1 MEAGPGPPGA
11 EFGIFAGHSGGEML
25 KVPHR
30 VSDKEVFVSMIQ
42 KPDERRIGGWRGD
55 DHCGFVELKK
65 GLGGFF
71 LKPQRLGKLK
81 AGLMKAL
88 AALAAMASGV
98 VWSEV
103 WRSGWEEGI
112 HKSVDLEFPATRW
125 PVTILANSIMV
136 EAWQQIALGV
146 LVLLVFASFVRE
158 WFQPEVVALAA
169 LVICVLI
176 GVLPIAVPT
185 PGSDLMGDA
194 LKDALRNYNADALR
208 VFAHPAP
215 ITVACMFVLSAALE
229 RTGVIE
235 ILGQWFERHAA
246 KSPTRMLVV
255 MILIVAGLSGFMN
268 NTPVVVIFMPIVLG
282 ICRRK
287 DWRASKFLIPLSY
300 AAIVG
305 GTMTIIGTSTNLV
318 ASGIAANYDKD
329 LAFGM
334 FDVTP
339 LGIVFVAITFVYL
352 LTVGPKLLPDR
363 VTLAALID
371 STDSREFI
379 TRAYVSK
386 DSPLIGQLFTESWLR
401 KVKKARVID
410 IVRDGQRIREGLDKV
425 SFAEGDEII
434 LKGKLEGLMGLSEK
448 KGAGISQGQPDQLG
462 LEDIRTESAVMMEG
476 ILGPDSGLAGRTLK
490 ELNFRQK
497 YGVIIVA
504 VHRRGRNLRERFED
518 VKLAF
523 GDTLLVQGP
532 ARRMQQLFDLKDF
545 VNLSA
550 PKEVPLRPR
559 KAPFAIAS
567 ILAFMLVGLLSGI
580 DVIPAIPIVLVALT
594 AAVFVLAT
602 GCLDP
607 SEAYQAIEWKVLF
620 LIIGMLGLG
629 QALQYSG
636 VAGLMAERV
645 VVLMGDLDPR
655 FLIPL
660 FYLLAAVLTEMVSN
674 NAVAAL
680 LTPLGIIVSIEL
692 GVDARPFI
700 AAVMF
705 GSSASFATPI
715 GYQTNTFVYGAG
727 GYKFGDFFKVGAPLT
742 IILWIVA
749 SFLIPVIWPL

>member
-1 MEAGPGPPGA
+1 
-11 EFGIFAGHSGGEML
+11 
-25 KVPHR
+25 
-30 VSDKEVFVSMIQ
+30 
-42 KPDERRIGGWRGD
+42 
-55 DHCGFVELKK
+55 
-65 GLGGFF
+65 
-71 LKPQRLGKLK
+71 
-81 AGLMKAL
+81 
-88 AALAAMASGV
+88 
-98 VWSEV
+98 
-103 WRSGWEEGI
+103 
-112 HKSVDLEFPATRW
+112 
-125 PVTILANSIMV
+125 MV
-136 EAWQQIALGV
+136 ETWQQIALGV
-146 LVLLVFASFVRE
+146 LVLVVFVSFVRE
-158 WFQPEVVALAA
+158 WIQPDIVALGA
-169 LVICVLI
+169 LVVCVLL

-185 PGSDLMGDA
+185 PPAGLTGDELA
-194 LKDALRNYNADALR
+194 EAMRRFNADALR

-215 ITVACMFVLSAALE
+215 ITVACMFILSAALE

-235 ILGQWFERHAA
+235 LLGNWFERTAA
-246 KSPTRMLVV
+246 KSPMRMLTI
-255 MILIVAGLSGFMN
+255 MIIIVAGISGFMN

-305 GTMTIIGTSTNLV
+305 GTTTIIGTSTNLV
-318 ASGIAANYDKD
+318 ASGIAANYDEN

-339 LGIVFVAITFVYL
+339 LGIVFVVITFIYL
-352 LTVGPKLLPDR
+352 VLFGNQLLPDR

-386 DSPLIGQLFTESWLR
+386 DSPLVNQSFPDSWLR
-401 KVKKARVID
+401 KMKKARVID
-410 IVRDGQRIREGLDKV
+410 IVRDGHRLRAGLDKIV
-425 SFAEGDEII
+425 FAEGDEII
-434 LKGKLEGLMGLSEK
+434 VKGRLEGLMGLEE
-448 KGAGISQGQPDQLG
+448 KGAGISQSSPESMG

-476 ILGPDSGLAGRTLK
+476 IIGPDSNLAGKSLK
-490 ELNFRQK
+490 FLNFRQK

-532 ARRMQQLFDLKDF
+532 ARRMQQLFELKDF
-545 VNLSA
+545 INLSA
-550 PKEVPLRPR
+550 PKEVAMRTR
-559 KAPFAIAS
+559 KAPLA
-567 ILAFMLVGLLSGI
+567 ILAILSFMLVGLLTGLG
-580 DVIPAIPIVLVALT
+580 VIPQIPIVLVALT
-594 AAVFVLAT
+594 GAVFVLAV
-602 GCLDP
+602 GCIDP

-620 LIIGMLGLG
+620 MIIGMLGLG
-629 QALQYSG
+629 QALQFSG
-636 VAGLMAERV
+636 VAQLLAVKV
-645 VVLMGDLDPR
+645 VASVGDLDPR
-655 FLIPL
+655 IIIAL

-705 GSSASFATPI
+705 GSSASFSTPI

-727 GYKFGDFFKVGAPLT
+727 GYKFSDFFKVGTPLA
-742 IILWIVA
+742 IILWITA
-749 SFLIPVIWPL
+749 SFLIPIIWPFSTG